1 MNPLSYIYLS
11 ILSISSVIGLICY
24 FLFSKPLKIVSLYVV
39 LTLIIELIGYYC
51 LYFSLERKVNVYLYN
66 VYIPIGFSLLS
77 LFFYLIVKSQF
88 IKRIIFLVIPIIVSV
103 NIFFIIQSPKP
114 ELNRGLFLYLKGLL
128 IIYSIIYLHQIIN
141 SEESISSNSNFWVVT
156 GIIFFYSGYF
166 FLSGFIDYISK
177 NNLQLAQKLFI
188 LNPLLNIIYYSLI
201 TYGFICQRRLAKS
214 LL

>member
-1 MNPLSYIYLS
+1 M
-11 ILSISSVIGLICY
+11 
-24 FLFSKPLKIVSLYVV
+24 V